1 MSVRE
6 LLREFEWLA
15 KSSAPLVAAWA
26 RRHSA
31 LAGCAALRDV
41 LAAVRADPDA
51 VLGALLQET
60 ADGCVVAG
68 RVVLQALLP
77 KMITMAG
84 RDGEPGVLDDYLSAL
99 WLRIIDY
106 PLDRRPQRIAA
117 NLVLDT
123 RKTVR
128 AERGRELV
136 LLDRAQLHAVPWLR
150 GEPTQRPDARKLL
163 RAAMDRGLV
172 DPHTHNVLTS
182 VYADGFTSAETAER
196 FGVTHSTIRRRCNRG
211 LRTLAARVHE
221 LADAG

>member
-6 LLREFEWLA
+6 LLREFESLTT
-15 KSSAPLVAAWA
+15 SSTPLVAAWA
-26 RRHSA
+26 RRHPV
-31 LAGCAALRDV
+31 LAGCVELRDV
-41 LAAVRADPDA
+41 LTAVRPDPDA

-60 ADGCVVAG
+60 ADGCMVAG

-84 RDGEPGVLDDYLSAL
+84 RDAEPGVLDDYVCAL

-123 RKTVR
+123 LKTVR
-128 AERGRELV
+128 AERGAQLV
-136 LLDRAQLHAVPWLR
+136 LLDRAQIHALPWLR
-150 GEPTQRPDARKLL
+150 GEPTRRPDPHTLL

-172 DPHTHNVLTS
+172 DPHTHNVLAS
-182 VYADGFTSAETAER
+182 VYAEGLSSAETAKR
-196 FGVTHSTIRRRCNRG
+196 FGVTPNAIQRRCRRG
-211 LRTLAARVHE
+211 IRAIAARAHE